1 MPPLAR
7 IARQL
12 DRLATAAGSLL
23 GWLTLVMVLLQSAVV
38 LLRYGF
44 DGGSVALQDAVLYL
58 HGAVLMLG
66 LAYALQADAHVRVDV
81 FYRRMSPRSRAW
93 VNAVGTLVFLLPL
106 CAFIILGS
114 WHFTAASWAVRESSS
129 SAGGLPGIYLL
140 KSLIPLS
147 ALTLGLQG
155 IAQLCRSLAELMLVE
170 TPPPAADTPASAP
183 QANTVEELSA

>member
-1 MPPLAR
+1 MPPLVPL
-7 IARQL
+7 ARQL
-12 DRLATAAGSLL
+12 DRLATSAGSLL
-23 GWLTLVMVLLQSAVV
+23 GWFTLAMVLLQSAVV

-66 LAYALQADAHVRVDV
+66 LAYALHTDAHVRVDV
-81 FYRRMSPRSRAW
+81 FYRRMSHRGRAW

-106 CAFIILGS
+106 CVFIILGS
-114 WHFTAASWAVRESSS
+114 WHFTAASWAVREASS
-129 SAGGLPGIYLL
+129 SAGGLPGIFLL

-170 TPPPAADTPASAP
+170 SRPPAASVVAEEPVTKA
-183 QANTVEELSA
+183 VEEAGA